1 MKVNQPL
8 HLSSSLWRNIDGIN
22 QHDKFEQM
30 IHPSLPVEAGKYKC
44 KTLLRKVNNAALSG
58 VFLLFSFF
66 LFSTGL
72 FAQPGQEPGNVR
84 DNIRKKVAIAKTA
97 GKVFEQAKL
106 FDDNSKSGVQN
117 FLAQVSKGVTF
128 DINLQLAAAF
138 LKNKYEQVTIEIP
151 GAEGSGP
158 MLLELVRSKV
168 LANDFNLFTSSAPKV
183 PVNYDGGI
191 HYQGIVAGNQ
201 ESLVAISVFPEMVMG
216 LIVTK
221 QGNYNLG
228 RVEGHNKKHILFFNA
243 DLNESEEFI
252 CGTPDDGISYKPS
265 QLSNSPSAAVS
276 SCPVRVYVEVDKS
289 VYDGW
294 AGNLTNTT
302 NFVTG
307 LFNQS
312 FVLYANEDI
321 DMVISELVIWTTPD
335 PYASGTTNG
344 FLSQF
349 QTHTGTFNGDIGH
362 LIALQNIGGL
372 AAGFSGLCNPNTDLS
387 LCFSGLSGLGF
398 NTVPTYSFNVFIITH
413 EMGHLVGSRHTH
425 ACVWNGNGTAIDGC
439 SGFTEGGCALPPNPA
454 GGGTIMSYCSNT
466 SVGVNF
472 NLGFGPQP
480 GNVIRNTVSNAAC
493 LTSCCVAPTITC
505 PANITVNNTTGLC
518 GANVTYPPSTA
529 TGTPAPVITYSKA
542 SGSFFAVG
550 TTTVTATATNDC
562 GTVSCT
568 FTVTVNDIEAPVFT
582 GTATFNIY
590 NGFYNYNG
598 TQDKSIL
605 DAQIASQTL
614 LKSQKPGCMESFIDN
629 TGGNNHG
636 YYIAVP
642 FTEATATNFSFRV
655 GPDFGGGG
663 AVFLDGQYV
672 IGRNYNLW
680 WNGNWSNTSQLL
692 EGYNIPVTAGPH
704 VLEIYGWE
712 DCCFGGMSLQ
722 IDLTS
727 DGIWECAGAL
737 PIITG
742 ECTASLTA
750 PTAVDNCAGT
760 VTGTTLDPTTYN
772 SQGTFTVHWIFND
785 GNGNS
790 SSVNQT
796 VIIKDITPPVIT
808 TCAADKTSAS
818 DAGSCTK
825 TFTSAQIGLPTAS
838 DNCSYTLSWSR
849 SDAAPNLADPFLFG
863 ITTITWTA
871 TDPAGLTAS
880 CNQAITIDKI
890 TTNTTVTV
898 TPNPQQYSDKVTFV
912 ATVTP
917 NNCAGAGPIGGT
929 VTFKIGTLVMGSA
942 PVLADGT
949 ATLTNVALL
958 EPSLASGNPPSGPLK
973 PGVKTVTA
981 VYNGTDADY
990 IVSNPT
996 TSLTISC
1003 EDARAYYTG
1012 ACYASTASPTSSS
1025 ATVTLS
1031 ATIKD
1036 ISATLDAAGD
1046 VSSGDIRNATV
1057 TFINRDNNTIIVAN
1071 LPVGLVNPGD
1081 LTVGTATYNW
1091 NTTITG
1097 DAQQFTIGIIV
1108 NNYYCRNSSD
1118 DNTVVT
1124 VAKPLGDLFITGGG
1138 YLELT
1143 SSAGIKAGTAGTKNN
1158 FGFNVKYNKAK
1169 TNLQGNINTIVR
1181 RLEAGEIRVYQIKG
1195 NAMTSLVVNENCPKT
1210 AIFNGKANIKD
1221 ITNPLLPVSIDGNAT
1236 LQVKMTDMGEPGS
1249 SDKIAITV
1257 WNKDGGLW
1265 FASNWNGTT
1274 TVEQI
1279 LGGGN
1284 LKVHGGVDC
1293 APPPPPVISNEVI
1306 TEVPKKAIPE
1316 ADLFKV
1322 IVYPNPSAGDFRIQ
1336 VTSNSYEPVTVRIL
1350 DVTGVVHSV
1359 NLMNSKTN
1367 TIKVGN
1373 HLKEGTYIAEVIQ
1386 GTNRKLVKLIKLN

>member
-1 MKVNQPL
+1 MKVNHPL
-8 HLSSSLWRNIDGIN
+8 NLSSSLWRNIDGIN
-22 QHDKFEQM
+22 QHGKFEQM
-30 IHPSLPVEAGKYKC
+30 IHPSLPIEAGMYKC
-44 KTLLRKVNNAALSG
+44 KTLLKKVNIATFSG
-58 VFLLFSFF
+58 LFLLFSFF
-66 LFSTGL
+66 LFSTDL
-72 FAQPGQEPGNVR
+72 FAQVIVPDQGYVKEVNVK
-84 DNIRKKVAIAKTA
+84 DNIREKVAAAKTA
-97 GKVFEQAKL
+97 GKVFQQAKL
-106 FDDNSKSGVQN
+106 FDENTKSGVQN
-117 FLAQVSKGVTF
+117 FSAQVSKGVTF

-138 LKNKYEQVTIEIP
+138 LKNKFEQVTLEIP

-158 MLLELVRSKV
+158 MLLELVRAKV
-168 LANDFNLFTSSAPKV
+168 FANDFNLFTSSAPKV

-228 RVEGHNKKHILFFNA
+228 RVEGQNRKHILFLNA
-243 DLNESEEFI
+243 DLNENEEFI
-252 CGTPDDGISYKPS
+252 CGTVDDGISYKPS
-265 QLSNSPSAAVS
+265 QLAKSPLVAVN
-276 SCPVRVYVEVDKS
+276 SCPVTVYVEVDNS
-289 VYDGW
+289 VYLGFG
-294 AGNLTNTT
+294 GNLANTT

-321 DMVISELVIWTTPD
+321 DMVISELFIWQTPD
-335 PYASGTTNG
+335 PYTSGTTG
-344 FLSQF
+344 GQLSLF
-349 QTHTGTFNGDIGH
+349 QANTGAFNGDIGH
-362 LIALQNIGGL
+362 LIALQNIGGQ
-372 AAGFSGLCNPNTDLS
+372 AAGFAGLCNPNTDLS

-398 NTVPTYSFNVFIITH
+398 NIVPAYSFNVFILTH

-439 SGFTEGGCALPPNPA
+439 SGFTEGGCALPPSPA
-454 GGGTIMSYCSNT
+454 GGGTIMSYCHNDP
-466 SVGVNF
+466 VGINF
-472 NLGFGPQP
+472 TLGFGPQP
-480 GNVIRNTVSNAAC
+480 GNVIRNSVSNAIC
-493 LTSCCVAPTITC
+493 LTSCCVTPTITC

-518 GANVTYPPSTA
+518 GANVTYPPATA
-529 TGTPAPVITYSKA
+529 TGDPAPPITYSKA
-542 SGSFFAVG
+542 TGSFFALG

-568 FTVTVNDIEAPVFT
+568 FTVTVNDVQLPTITCPAITTSSDANLCSAVVTYTLPSVTDNCTQRTLYAPFGAANAFNGITFDVTNNSISPLTISGFT
-582 GTATFNIY
+582 APISNGIHPVAVYYTTSASTAVGNEQTAANW
-590 NGFYNYNG
+590 
-598 TQDKSIL
+598 
-605 DAQIASQTL
+605 TL
-614 LKSQKPGCMESFIDN
+614 LGTTTV
-629 TGGNNHG
+629 TGSGGFPSIGIINVPVG
-636 YYIAVP
+636 GLTLAAGQSKGIYIAV
-642 FTEATATNFSFRV
+642 TDGGE
-655 GPDFGGGG
+655 FG
-663 AVFLDGQYV
+663 Y
-672 IGRNYNLW
+672 
-680 WNGNWSNTSQLL
+680 S
-692 EGYNIPVTAGPH
+692 
-704 VLEIYGWE
+704 
-712 DCCFGGMSLQ
+712 
-722 IDLTS
+722 
-727 DGIWECAGAL
+727 
-737 PIITG
+737 
-742 ECTASLTA
+742 
-750 PTAVDNCAGT
+750 
-760 VTGTTLDPTTYN
+760 
-772 SQGTFTVHWIFND
+772 
-785 GNGNS
+785 NGNS
-790 SSVNQT
+790 
-796 VIIKDITPPVIT
+796 
-808 TCAADKTSAS
+808 
-818 DAGSCTK
+818 
-825 TFTSAQIGLPTAS
+825 
-838 DNCSYTLSWSR
+838 
-849 SDAAPNLADPFLFG
+849 
-863 ITTITWTA
+863 TA
-871 TDPAGLTAS
+871 TDGILTITSNNHRGGQYPFINVNIPRRFYGSVTYSSPIIAFTQTAGLASGSAFPFGTTTNTFLATDNAGNTANCS
-880 CNQAITIDKI
+880 FTVTIDKI

-1316 ADLFKV
+1316 TDLFKV